1 MKVVN
6 ENNGAQQNKARNR
19 TYILLFLL
27 TVNLSKWIRSQLAF
41 FFCINRFKC
50 TIVLVTEE
58 KL

>member
-27 TVNLSKWIRSQLAF
+27 TVNSSK
-41 FFCINRFKC
+41 
-50 TIVLVTEE
+50 
-58 KL
+58 